1 MGACE
6 CLCVCLCAC
15 LWLVCS
21 LRKVECLAG
30 GVGPKGGLGSAKGRD
45 CRAPVDR
52 ASMAPGV
59 FEHQSGTGQNGHS
72 RFVAPTPE
80 GDLESSGPRGS
91 GHGRSRRSTPLGRR
105 GPDQR
110 NGSGAGPAQRTQP
123 GLEWLGLGMRQ
134 DLRTPQPTPQA
145 PRASTPT
152 LPVSGVSWKPFGPPG
167 LTRWFLV
174 WCWQC
179 SGGGP
184 ASAGWSPVAGLAAQ
198 VEHAPR
204 REVRPVGPTCRAERK
219 GGEAQGS

>member
-123 GLEWLGLGMRQ
+123 GLEWLGVGMRQ
-134 DLRTPQPTPQA
+134 DLRTPQPTPPGPTRKHAHPPSHWNVLEALRAPGPGQA
-145 PRASTPT
+145 
-152 LPVSGVSWKPFGPPG
+152 VPG
-167 LTRWFLV
+167 LVLAVF
-174 WCWQC
+174 
-179 SGGGP
+179 GGGL
-184 ASAGWSPVAGLAAQ
+184 ASAGWCPFTGRAPQ
-198 VEHAPR
+198 VQHTPQG
-204 REVRPVGPTCRAERK
+204 EVRPVGLTCRSE
-219 GGEAQGS
+219 